1 MRGVFEYLKP
11 SDMRSGS
18 SLLLGAP
25 YWLAGLHGEW
35 NLGKPL
41 EKTEPDLC
49 HDALRGRRVKRGRV
63 SLVSSRSRV
72 AFAEFPYGF
81 SSTVQGLSFTRNT
94 FLMDSGISW
103 IQPEQKGPVSSQW
116 MHAWET
122 SQGFDSNSGID
133 SHFHNHHY
141 QRNFVAQ
148 NYNSADSHG
157 FYCKNVAPLPEVVFG
172 ALAEREGGGGERG
185 SVRRKGSLSPSS
197 SSLDSEA
204 ENSSPLGSSQQIDHL
219 SVAEEASRFL
229 HYSSEHELNEN
240 NLRRHRAPAALHIAQ
255 QQHCRSMQQSS
266 GHTPAG
272 TNNQQGSHHH
282 PYQSHSSSRRKH
294 LNRANTFHGVNPLS
308 HSFGGNGGGG
318 AGQHDSCTSLWKTRR
333 YSQGIN
339 G

>member
-1 MRGVFEYLKP
+1 
-11 SDMRSGS
+11 MRSSS

-25 YWLAGLHGEW
+25 YWLACLHGEW

-49 HDALRGRRVKRGRV
+49 HDAHRGRRVKRGRV

-72 AFAEFPYGF
+72 AFAESPNPPRGF
-81 SSTVQGLSFTRNT
+81 SFTAHRLSFARHT
-94 FLMDSGISW
+94 FLMDSGLSW
-103 IQPEQKGPVSSQW
+103 IQPEQKGPVNSQW

-148 NYNSADSHG
+148 NYNSTDSHG

-172 ALAEREGGGGERG
+172 TLAEREGGGGRDGERG

-204 ENSSPLGSSQQIDHL
+204 ESSSPLGSSLHIDHL

-229 HYSSEHELNEN
+229 HYGSEHELNEN
-240 NLRRHRAPAALHIAQ
+240 NLRRHRAPPALHIAQQQQQ

-308 HSFGGNGGGG
+308 YGFGGNGGG
-318 AGQHDSCTSLWKTRR
+318 AGQHADSRTSLWKTRR
-333 YSQGIN
+333 YSTGVN